1 MKPDKMVIVIGREA
15 GSGGRKIGRMLAEK
29 LGMDYYDNELLSHAA
44 SEMGFSKEVFN
55 RADEKKPSV
64 FNRAFM
70 SAFGVQQ
77 TFVPNALTG
86 EDLYAAQSRVI
97 RSLGEKGNCVIIG
110 RTADHI
116 LRHHPC
122 MVSVFLHGPVE
133 YRANKMLKRGDGAD
147 INACQEMAIKHDK
160 QRESYYNYYTG
171 RRWGS
176 AANYHLTID
185 SSLLSE
191 EGVVE
196 CIVKYIDGL
205 TK

>member
-1 MKPDKMVIVIGREA
+1 MKPDNMVIVIGREA
-15 GSGGRKIGRMLAEK
+15 GSGGRKIGRMIAER
-29 LGMDYYDNELLSHAA
+29 LGMDYYDSELLNKAA
-44 SEMGFSKEVFN
+44 ADMGFSTEVFN

-97 RSLGEKGNCVIIG
+97 RALGEKGNCVIIG

-116 LRHHPC
+116 LRHHPGL
-122 MVSVFLHGPVE
+122 VSIFLHAPVE
-133 YRANKMLKRGDGAD
+133 HRAKQMTERGDGPD
-147 INACQEMAIKHDK
+147 IATCMEIAAKHDK

-171 RRWGS
+171 RKWGA
-176 AANYHLTID
+176 AANYHLSID
-185 SSLLSE
+185 SSRQNVEDL
-191 EGVVE
+191 VE
-196 CIVKYIDGL
+196 CIIKYVNTID
-205 TK
+205 

>member
-1 MKPDKMVIVIGREA
+1 MKTDKMVIVIGREA
-15 GSGGRKIGRMLAEK
+15 GSGGRKIGRMVAER
-29 LGMDYYDNELLSHAA
+29 LGMEYYDSELLNKAA
-44 SEMGFSKEVFN
+44 ADMGFSTEVFN

-97 RSLGEKGNCVIIG
+97 RALGDKGNCVIIG

-116 LRHHPC
+116 LRNHPC
-122 MVSVFLHGPVE
+122 MVSVFLHAPIE
-133 YRANKMLKRGDGAD
+133 HRAKEMHRRGDAPD
-147 INACQEMAIKHDK
+147 EKTCKDMAAKHDK

-171 RRWGS
+171 RRWGTAS
-176 AANYHLTID
+176 NYHLTID
-185 SSLLSE
+185 SSRQTY

-196 CIVKYIDGL
+196 CILKYTEHL
-205 TK
+205 R